1 MGDKSII
8 YRWSREGRELKKY
21 IGVRRGVSAIAVN
34 KRYLVASG
42 LDDNHYI
49 YLFDLE
55 KQYLI
60 STEKGSREII
70 LGLAWVSD

>member
-1 MGDKSII
+1 MGDKPII

-21 IGVRRGVSAIAVN
+21 IGIRKGVSAIAVN

-49 YLFDLE
+49 YIFDLE
-55 KQYLI
+55 KQHLI
-60 STEKGSREII
+60 STEKGSIEII
-70 LGLAWVSD
+70 LDLAWVSD